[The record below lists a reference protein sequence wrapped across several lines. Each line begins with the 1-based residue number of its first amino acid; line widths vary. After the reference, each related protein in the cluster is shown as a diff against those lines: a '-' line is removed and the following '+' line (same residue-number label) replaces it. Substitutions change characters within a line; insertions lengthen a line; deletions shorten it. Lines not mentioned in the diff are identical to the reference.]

1 VVFPAASVLA
11 HHPTERMPGSGINT
25 RLAAFNRQ
33 FSGIIEVTIRIQQ
46 MRYRKVIL
54 GPGRRVAPAA
64 SGGQSPRWAAARV
77 GWRAGGQARS
87 GHVTMGSMTTGTD
100 AGTASDG
107 PPQAIG
113 QQRVLV
119 IIGALLLGM
128 LLAALDQTIVST
140 ALPTIAGD
148 LHGLSHLSW
157 VITAYLLASTVSTPL
172 WGKLGDQY
180 GRKRFFQASIVIFL
194 VGSALSGLAHSMI
207 ELIASRAL
215 QGLGGG
221 GLIVGAQT
229 IVGDVVPPRQRGRY
243 QGIFGATFGVASVL
257 GPLIGGFF
265 VDNLSWRWVFYINLP
280 IGIVALLVTSAVLP
294 GRLTRSRHVID
305 YAGTALIGASAVCL
319 VLLTSLG
326 GNTFA
331 WNSLPIYLLAVLAV
345 VCGAGFV
352 VAERHAAEPV
362 LPPRLFANGVFTS
375 ASVVGFAV
383 GFSMFG
389 ALAYLPQYMQVVRG
403 ISPTLSGLRLLP
415 LLVGLLLTSTGTGFL
430 VTKWGRYKIF
440 PVIGTALMTIG
451 LFLLSRLGIHTSF
464 WIVSLYLFILG
475 VGIGGSL
482 QVLIIAVQNAV
493 DYKDLGAA
501 TSGATFFRS
510 IGGSFGT
517 SVFGAIFSG
526 VLAGD
531 IATALHGIPLPSG
544 ISASAGASPAVLEHL
559 PAVIRA
565 GYIAGFAQALHTV
578 FLFATPLAAVGF
590 VLSLFLKEVPLR
602 DTVRAVDRA
611 HSTAPTAIPATRDSA
626 QEMERALMALF
637 GRERRAETYR
647 RLAETA
653 SVQLSPRGTW
663 LMYRIAD
670 NAPITETGL
679 AHLLGI
685 ADGELQQRLTEL
697 VAAGYVAVD
706 GAGRPAGGDGD
717 QAGAGVKLTSA
728 GAQAAGRLDAAR
740 EAGIDRLVTEW
751 QPEKVPELRR
761 LIGHI
766 TTTLVATDTAP
777 EHDADGAPA
786 ASAR

>member
-1 VVFPAASVLA
+1 V
-11 HHPTERMPGSGINT
+11 
-25 RLAAFNRQ
+25 
-33 FSGIIEVTIRIQQ
+33 
-46 MRYRKVIL
+46 
-54 GPGRRVAPAA
+54 
-64 SGGQSPRWAAARV
+64 
-77 GWRAGGQARS
+77 
-87 GHVTMGSMTTGTD
+87 
-100 AGTASDG
+100 AGTAARWPWRAEPRIPWTPEAGERTVTSRTEAATVPDS
-107 PPQAIG
+107 PPQDMG
-113 QQRVLV
+113 QRRVLV

-128 LLAALDQTIVST
+128 LLAALDQTIVAT

-172 WGKLGDQY
+172 WGKLGDMY
-180 GRKRFFQASIVIFL
+180 GRKMFFQASIVIFL
-194 VGSALSGLAHSMI
+194 VGSALSGLAHSMV
-207 ELIASRAL
+207 ELIAFRAV

-280 IGIVALLVTSAVLP
+280 IGIVALVVTSAVLP
-294 GRLTRSRHVID
+294 GALRRTHHVID
-305 YAGTALIGASAVCL
+305 YAGTVLIGASAVCL

-331 WNSLPIYLLAVLAV
+331 WNSFPIYLLAVLAV

-352 VAERHAAEPV
+352 LVERRAAEPV
-362 LPPRLFANGVFTS
+362 IPPRLFANGVFTS

-403 ISPTLSGLRLLP
+403 VSPTQSGLRLLP

-430 VTKWGRYKIF
+430 ITKWGRYKIF

-451 LFLLSRLGIHTSF
+451 LYLLSRLGIDTNF

-526 VLAGD
+526 VLVGD
-531 IATALHGIPLPSG
+531 IAAALHGVPLPSG
-544 ISASAGASPAVLEHL
+544 ISASAGASPAALEHL
-559 PAVIRA
+559 PAAIRA
-565 GYIAGFAQALHTV
+565 GFVAGYAKALHTV
-578 FLFATPLAAVGF
+578 FLYATPLAALGF

-602 DTVRAVDRA
+602 ETVRAVDRA
-611 HSTAPTAIPATRDSA
+611 HSTAPTAIPATRDSE
-626 QEMERALMALF
+626 QEMERALLTLF
-637 GRERRAETYR
+637 GREQRADTYR
-647 RLAETA
+647 RLAEA
-653 SVQLSPRGTW
+653 ADVPLSPRGTW
-663 LMYRIAD
+663 LLYRISD
-670 NAPITETGL
+670 NVPTTRESLAQVLGVTGL
-679 AHLLGI
+679 
-685 ADGELQQRLTEL
+685 RLAEL
-697 VAAGYVAVD
+697 VAAGYITVA
-706 GAGRPAGGDGD
+706 GIGPGISPADGD
-717 QAGAGVKLTSA
+717 
-728 GAQAAGRLDAAR
+728 GAQASPAVALTTAGQQAAARLAVAR
-740 EAGIDRLVTEW
+740 EAGIDRLVKEW
-751 QPEKVPELRR
+751 QPDKIPELRR
-761 LIGHI
+761 LIGRI
-766 TTTLVATDTAP
+766 TTTLVATDVSPERDGVAAP
-777 EHDADGAPA
+777 T
-786 ASAR
+786 

>member
-1 VVFPAASVLA
+1 MSAA
-11 HHPTERMPGSGINT
+11 P
-25 RLAAFNRQ
+25 
-33 FSGIIEVTIRIQQ
+33 
-46 MRYRKVIL
+46 
-54 GPGRRVAPAA
+54 
-64 SGGQSPRWAAARV
+64 
-77 GWRAGGQARS
+77 
-87 GHVTMGSMTTGTD
+87 D
-100 AGTASDG
+100 AGVAGNG
-107 PPQAIG
+107 PPQAID
-113 QQRVLV
+113 QRRVLV

-128 LLAALDQTIVST
+128 LLAALDQTIVAT

-172 WGKLGDQY
+172 WGKLGDMY
-180 GRKRFFQASIVIFL
+180 GRKMFFQASIVIFL
-194 VGSALSGLAHSMI
+194 VGSALSGLAHSMV

-229 IVGDVVPPRQRGRY
+229 IVGDVVPPRRRGRY

-280 IGIVALLVTSAVLP
+280 IGIVALAVTAAVLP
-294 GRLTRSRHVID
+294 GRLSTVRHVID

-331 WNSLPIYLLAVLAV
+331 WNSFPIYVLGALAVL
-345 VCGAGFV
+345 CGAGFV
-352 VAERHAAEPV
+352 LAERRAAEPV
-362 LPPRLFANGVFTS
+362 MPPRLFANGVFTS

-403 ISPTLSGLRLLP
+403 VSPTQSGLRLLP

-430 VTKWGRYKIF
+430 VSKWGRYKVF
-440 PVIGTALMTIG
+440 PVIGTALMTLG
-451 LFLLSRLGIHTSF
+451 LYLLSRLGIHTNF

-475 VGIGGSL
+475 VGIGASL

-493 DYKDLGAA
+493 DYTDLGAA

-531 IATALHGIPLPSG
+531 IAAALHGIPLPSG
-544 ISASAGASPAVLEHL
+544 ISASAGASPAALQHL
-559 PAVIRA
+559 PAAVRD
-565 GYIAGFAQALHTV
+565 GYVAGFAQALHTV
-578 FLFATPLAAVGF
+578 FLYATPLAALGF

-611 HSTAPTAIPATRDSA
+611 HSIAPTAIPATHNSA
-626 QEMERALMALF
+626 QEMERALMTLF

-647 RLAETA
+647 RLAESA
-653 SVQLSPRGTW
+653 GVQLSPRGTW
-663 LMYRIAD
+663 LIYRVAD
-670 NAPITETGL
+670 NAPITRAGL

-685 ADGELQQRLTEL
+685 ADGELEQRLTE
-697 VAAGYVAVD
+697 VVNAGYVTVD
-706 GAGRPAGGDGD
+706 GPSPASVALTPAGE
-717 QAGAGVKLTSA
+717 
-728 GAQAAGRLDAAR
+728 QAANELRAVR

-751 QPEKVPELRR
+751 QPDQVPELRR
-761 LIGHI
+761 LIGRV
-766 TTTLVATDTAP
+766 TSTLVATDPAP
-777 EHDADGAPA
+777 EHDAVGTPAPPG
-786 ASAR
+786 R

>member
-1 VVFPAASVLA
+1 MTSRTQAATVPASQPEALD
-11 HHPTERMPGSGINT
+11 
-25 RLAAFNRQ
+25 Q
-33 FSGIIEVTIRIQQ
+33 
-46 MRYRKVIL
+46 
-54 GPGRRVAPAA
+54 RRVL
-64 SGGQSPRWAAARV
+64 
-77 GWRAGGQARS
+77 
-87 GHVTMGSMTTGTD
+87 
-100 AGTASDG
+100 
-107 PPQAIG
+107 I
-113 QQRVLV
+113 

-128 LLAALDQTIVST
+128 LLAALDQTIVAT

-157 VITAYLLASTVSTPL
+157 VVTAYLLASTVSTPL

-180 GRKRFFQASIVIFL
+180 GRKAFFQASIVIFL
-194 VGSALSGLAHSMI
+194 VGSALSGLAHTMI
-207 ELIASRAL
+207 ELIASRAV

-229 IVGDVVPPRQRGRY
+229 IVGDVVAPRQRGRY

-280 IGIVALLVTSAVLP
+280 IGIVALVVTSAVLP
-294 GRLTRSRHVID
+294 GRLSRTHHVID
-305 YAGTALIGASAVCL
+305 YTGTVLIGASAVCL

-345 VCGAGFV
+345 VCGTGFV
-352 VAERHAAEPV
+352 LVERRAAEPV
-362 LPPRLFANGVFTS
+362 IPPRLFANGVFTS

-415 LLVGLLLTSTGTGFL
+415 LLVGLLLTSTITGFL

-440 PVIGTALMTIG
+440 PVIGTALMTLG
-451 LFLLSRLGIHTSF
+451 LFLLSRLGVQTNF

-531 IATALHGIPLPSG
+531 IAAALHGVPLPSG
-544 ISASAGASPAVLEHL
+544 LSASAGASPAVLEHL
-559 PAVIRA
+559 PAAIRA
-565 GYIAGFAQALHTV
+565 GFIAGYAHALHTV
-578 FLFATPLAAVGF
+578 FLYATPLAALGF

-602 DTVRAVDRA
+602 ETVRAVDRA
-611 HSTAPTAIPATRDSA
+611 HSTAPTAIPATRDSE
-626 QEMERALMALF
+626 QEMERALLTLF
-637 GRERRAETYR
+637 GRERRADTYR
-647 RLAETA
+647 RLAEA
-653 SVQLSPRGTW
+653 AGVQLSPRGTW
-663 LMYRIAD
+663 LLYRVAD
-670 NAPITETGL
+670 SVPTTEVAL
-679 AHLLGI
+679 AQALGI
-685 ADGELQQRLTEL
+685 TVPDLQQRLAEL
-697 VAAGYVAVD
+697 TAAGYVTVSRPGP
-706 GAGRPAGGDGD
+706 GASPADGD
-717 QAGAGVKLTSA
+717 
-728 GAQAAGRLDAAR
+728 GAQAGPAVALTAAGQQAAGQLDVAR

-751 QPEKVPELRR
+751 QPDQIPELRQV
-761 LIGHI
+761 IGRI
-766 TTTLVATDTAP
+766 TTTLVATDDSPERDGVAAPTAV
-777 EHDADGAPA
+777 A
-786 ASAR
+786 